1 MARILIAE
9 DDPITQKLLFRII
22 EKMGHTPFI
31 SPNGKHAWEALQ
43 SNNHFDMLISDLMM
57 PEMDGRELIR
67 LMRNTT
73 KYMKFPI
80 ILISAVIKI
89 SEISDLLDMGASSFL
104 GKPID
109 RNDLQDNIDQLLPEG
124 VTSG

>member
-9 DDPITQKLLFRII
+9 DDPITCRLLYKII

-43 SNNHFDMLISDLMM
+43 ANNFFNMLITDLMM

-67 LMRNTT
+67 LMRNDSRFT
-73 KYMKFPI
+73 KFPI
-80 ILISAVIKI
+80 LLISAVIKI
-89 SEISDLLDMGASSFL
+89 SEIRDLLDRGASAFL
-104 GKPID
+104 GKPVD
-109 RNDLQDNIDQLLPEG
+109 RNDLQENIDQLLRAD
-124 VTSG
+124 VIKT